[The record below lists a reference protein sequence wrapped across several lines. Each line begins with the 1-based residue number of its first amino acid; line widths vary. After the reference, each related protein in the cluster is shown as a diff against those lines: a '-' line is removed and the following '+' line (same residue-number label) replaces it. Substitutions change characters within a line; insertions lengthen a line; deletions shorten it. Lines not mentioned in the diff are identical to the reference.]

1 MRRGGQDRRRDVRD
15 LGRVERGA
23 EALRRPEEL
32 DDARE
37 ARARVGDVV
46 DGVLVAVD
54 ALLAAVGE
62 PDEVPAAAPAAAA
75 RRAVRAGLAERLV
88 GPGVPVELEHG
99 VAAGRA
105 ALAEVLLHAALAVE
119 AAVPAPGH
127 PVVVLP
133 LPGQRHEVLV
143 ADGALDAL
151 AGAGG
156 ATGRV
161 EMA

>member
-1 MRRGGQDRRRDVRD
+1 M
-15 LGRVERGA
+15 
-23 EALRRPEEL
+23 
-32 DDARE
+32 
-37 ARARVGDVV
+37 

-105 ALAEVLLHAALAVE
+105 ALAEVLLQAHHLVHSDLA
-119 AAVPAPGH
+119 
-127 PVVVLP
+127 
-133 LPGQRHEVLV
+133 
-143 ADGALDAL
+143 
-151 AGAGG
+151 
-156 ATGRV
+156 T
-161 EMA
+161 